1 MSKSSKAK
9 MRGTRWP
16 RDITF
21 CHRMTCPG
29 PAAGSFSTQQEQPII
44 SALSPGR
51 LQMSPKQAWPLRR
64 TSQLKAQNWLLTSH
78 CSGLTVRCLEASSG
92 RGGRYGIFQKNEY
105 FHWMN
110 NQKNFWMNIFFEWI
124 LSFFFEWIF
133 FWMNNFFFF
142 WMNIFDEWIIR
153 FFFEWIFYESLF
165 CQ

>member
-1 MSKSSKAK
+1 MAFAFANVATHIFTNSSSCF
-9 MRGTRWP
+9 W
-16 RDITF
+16 I
-21 CHRMTCPG
+21 G
-29 PAAGSFSTQQEQPII
+29 PNVLPFVPFSPLSFSQQLLQSFTCDDSFVHTTLFSLPLTASHSI
-44 SALSPGR
+44 R
-51 LQMSPKQAWPLRR
+51 L
-64 TSQLKAQNWLLTSH
+64 LKIQKLCYS
-78 CSGLTVRCLEASSG
+78 
-92 RGGRYGIFQKNEY
+92 RGSRYGIFQKNEY

-110 NQKNFWMNIFFEWI
+110 NQKNFWMNIFFEWM